1 MTAYQSGV
9 SVMGQTLSARPI
21 SADESAQRRRA
32 VEEARAANYR
42 QGYVHDPVLEEA
54 NERYIRGVISLEDL
68 RREMRDAIRAG
79 R

>member
-1 MTAYQSGV
+1 
-9 SVMGQTLSARPI
+9 MGQTLSARPI
-21 SADESAQRRRA
+21 SAEESVQRRRA